1 MNIITTTYNSNF
13 FYVRPDISLNRD
25 SNDYFCPDE
34 ITEITVAPFIFIRMD
49 KAGKSVQ
56 SKFASRY
63 YSSIGYGLN
72 LTAKS
77 LIEEK
82 YPQSFLMANSLD
94 NSTVVS
100 ELYAV
105 DKFNCAIILQEP
117 LKIDG
122 KATEIL
128 YMDRECAPEKFLTLL
143 EELFNKKTE
152 VISRLTSFKTG
163 DYIAIEIAEHTPVK
177 IGETI
182 SFGELKLKIK

>member
-25 SNDYFCPDE
+25 SNDYFCPDD
-34 ITEITVAPFIFIRMD
+34 ITDITVAPFIYIRMD

-56 SKFASRY
+56 AKFASRY

-72 LTAKS
+72 ITAQS
-77 LIEEK
+77 LIDEK

-94 NSTVVS
+94 NSTIVS
-100 ELYAV
+100 QLSTS
-105 DKFNCAIILQEP
+105 DKLDSASVLQER

-122 KATEIL
+122 MKAEAV
-128 YMDRECAPEKFLTLL
+128 YMDRECTPEKSLSFL
-143 EELFNKKTE
+143 EELFNKKIE
-152 VISRLTSFKTG
+152 IISRLTSFKTG

-177 IGETI
+177 IGNTI
-182 SFGELKLKIK
+182 TFGELKFKIR

>member
-34 ITEITVAPFIFIRMD
+34 ISEITVAPFLYIRMD

-56 SKFASRY
+56 AKFASRY

-77 LIEEK
+77 LIDEK
-82 YPQSFLMANSLD
+82 HPQSFLMANSLD
-94 NSTVVS
+94 NSTIVS
-100 ELYAV
+100 QLYAT
-105 DKFNCAIILQEP
+105 DKFNCASILQEM
-117 LKIDG
+117 LKVDG
-122 KATEIL
+122 KRAEIV
-128 YMDRECAPEKFLTLL
+128 YMDRECAPEKSLALL

-177 IGETI
+177 IGDIIT
-182 SFGELKLKIK
+182 FGELKFQIK